1 MTEKGK
7 SKHTTPGATAS
18 AARKAR
24 YVSYRALHIRE
35 KNKLPRVLRSSGVA
49 AAKQYAAKHGLG
61 GLLAQL
67 VRRRA
72 HALLGALTFCH

>member
-7 SKHTTPGATAS
+7 SKHTTS

-49 AAKQYAAKHGLG
+49 AAKQYAERHGLG
-61 GLLAQL
+61 GLLTQL
-67 VRRRA
+67 ARKRGL
-72 HALLGALTFCH
+72 AL

>member
-7 SKHTTPGATAS
+7 SKHTTS

-24 YVSYRALHIRE
+24 YASYRALHIRE
-35 KNKLPRVLRSSGVA
+35 KNKLPRVLQSSGLA
-49 AAKQYAAKHGLG
+49 AAKQYAEKHGLG

-67 VRRRA
+67 ARRRG
-72 HALLGALTFCH
+72 LVVL

>member
-7 SKHTTPGATAS
+7 SKHTTS

-24 YVSYRALHIRE
+24 YVSYRALHVRE
-35 KNKLPRVLRSSGVA
+35 KNKLPRVLQSSGVV

-67 VRRRA
+67 ARERGLV
-72 HALLGALTFCH
+72 LVLVL